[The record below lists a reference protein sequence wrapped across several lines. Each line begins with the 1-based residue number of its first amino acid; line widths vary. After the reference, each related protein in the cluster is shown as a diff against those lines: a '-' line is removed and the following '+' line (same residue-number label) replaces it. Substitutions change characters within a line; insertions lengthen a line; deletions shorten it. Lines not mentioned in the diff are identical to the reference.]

1 MRAPVTPVA
10 DQTSACT
17 ITSTSGLP
25 VSLQEGNPTAP
36 FIFKPILEY
45 KHPDKGKYLIITK
58 G

>member
-1 MRAPVTPVA
+1 VTPVA